1 MVYPYGVL
9 QRFATAGKQ
18 TNRIRFTGDLLYK
31 NVYKKRVR
39 FNLDSHFFRILQ
51 PLYSPPNFQP
61 LSPSY
66 GRMMCLLDTIYLQVL
81 NDRLNIL

>member
-18 TNRIRFTGDLLYK
+18 TNRIRFTGCLLSK
-31 NVYKKRVR
+31 NVNKKEVVLSCII
-39 FNLDSHFFRILQ
+39 FFLGYYSHYILPQ
-51 PLYSPPNFQP
+51 FQP

-66 GRMMCLLDTIYLQVL
+66 GRMMCLLDTIFLQVL